1 MTTDKRFESILYAV
15 SPRVKEVLLKLSP
28 TVKSNTSEIRLRT
41 GLPLALTVASETVF
55 VRQNGQTQ
63 FFLSNDLF
71 KISKPDLEES
81 FKNLCNNSVF
91 AHENELQNGFIIMKN
106 GCRAG
111 VGGNINEKGSFK
123 DISSINIRIGREII
137 GSSNEIMR
145 SYSLGGLLIA
155 GPPGSGKTTV
165 LRDVIRQLSNGSTG
179 RLTRVA
185 VIDSRNEI
193 SGSQFGVCAND
204 LGANTDVL
212 LTESKAKGIEIALRT
227 LFPNVIAFDEIAT
240 ELELK
245 SVAESFCSGV
255 SIITTAHAG
264 SICELKKRSVTKALL
279 NSGAID
285 QVAFLPNI
293 HGGKITILNT
303 KEIMKNAYI

>member
-123 DISSINIRIGREII
+123 DISSIIF
-137 GSSNEIMR
+137 
-145 SYSLGGLLIA
+145 
-155 GPPGSGKTTV
+155 V
-165 LRDVIRQLSNGSTG
+165 L
-179 RLTRVA
+179 A
-185 VIDSRNEI
+185 V
-193 SGSQFGVCAND
+193 
-204 LGANTDVL
+204 
-212 LTESKAKGIEIALRT
+212 K
-227 LFPNVIAFDEIAT
+227 
-240 ELELK
+240 
-245 SVAESFCSGV
+245 
-255 SIITTAHAG
+255 
-264 SICELKKRSVTKALL
+264 
-279 NSGAID
+279 
-285 QVAFLPNI
+285 
-293 HGGKITILNT
+293 
-303 KEIMKNAYI
+303 

>member
-255 SIITTAHAG
+255 SIITTANAG

-303 KEIMKNAYI
+303 KEIMKSAYI